1 MTKLNLKTFARQRK
15 LSTKKPSEW
24 EKISAND
31 ITDKGLISKSYKEI
45 IQFNIK
51 EANNLVFKNEQ
62 KIGIDIFPK
71 KTYRFPKGT

>member
-1 MTKLNLKTFARQRK
+1 MVQIMCLNLQK
-15 LSTKKPSEW
+15 W
-24 EKISAND
+24 EEIFAND
-31 ITDKGLISKSYKEI
+31 MTDKGLISKSYKEI

-71 KTYRFPKGT
+71 KTCKWPTGICKGLQHY